1 MAKGE
6 MKRVE
11 AADIA
16 LVREILGR
24 HQPHPESLVSVLSQV
39 NEALGCLTPT
49 AMEEV
54 ASALKLPTSHV
65 YSKATF
71 YSLLSTV
78 PKGRYVIRWCEN
90 APCHVA
96 GAARVLA
103 SLCQALGIGV
113 GQTTADGAFSLE
125 TTSCLGLCDR
135 GPAVSVNGEI
145 YGDLTPEA
153 IPELLQRL
161 RRQGVGAEPI
171 IRQTPLPADGRPIV
185 LANYGRVDPERIE
198 DYLAQGG
205 YSASRKAL
213 TQMAPEQVVG
223 EIKRSG
229 LRGRGGAGFPTG
241 LKWEFTAKAPG
252 QAKYIVA
259 NADESEPGTF
269 KDRLILEGDPHRLL
283 EAMTIAGYAVG
294 AAEGYIYVRGE
305 YSHGAQRLERALKQA
320 REQGCLGTN
329 LFGSGFSFDIRLH
342 RGAGAYVCGEE
353 TALLE
358 SIEGRR
364 GEPRP
369 RPPYPPTF
377 GLWGQPTVINNV
389 ETLANVPPIIANG
402 ADWYRGF
409 GTERSPGTK
418 VFTLSGRVARR
429 GAVEAPMGITLRQVI
444 EGFGGGLSE
453 GRAFKLAQVGG
464 SSGALV
470 PPSLLDVPMDYDSLA
485 QAGATLGSGAV
496 LAADDRVCVVDLLRA
511 TMRFFAYESCGKCTP
526 CRLGTARLYEILSR
540 LARGEGQASDL
551 EDMDFIARNMATASY
566 CGLGQAAPTSVLS
579 ALKHFRAEVEA
590 HARENACPAGVCPS

>member
-1 MAKGE
+1 M
-6 MKRVE
+6 
-11 AADIA
+11 
-16 LVREILGR
+16 
-24 HQPHPESLVSVLSQV
+24 
-39 NEALGCLTPT
+39 
-49 AMEEV
+49 
-54 ASALKLPTSHV
+54 
-65 YSKATF
+65 
-71 YSLLSTV
+71 
-78 PKGRYVIRWCEN
+78 
-90 APCHVA
+90 
-96 GAARVLA
+96 GA
-103 SLCQALGIGV
+103 
-113 GQTTADGAFSLE
+113 
-125 TTSCLGLCDR
+125 TSCLGCCDQ
-135 GPAVSVNGEI
+135 GPAVSINGEV
-145 YGDLTPEA
+145 YSDLTPEA

-161 RRQGVGAEPI
+161 RRQGVGAEPVA
-171 IRQTPLPADGRPIV
+171 RQVPLLADERPIV

-205 YSASRKAL
+205 YAAARKAL
-213 TQMAPEQVVG
+213 TQMTPEQVVD

-294 AAEGYIYVRGE
+294 AAVGYIYVRGE
-305 YSHGAQRLERALKQA
+305 YAHGAQRLERALQQA
-320 REQGCLGTN
+320 REQGCLGAT
-329 LFGSGFSFDIRLH
+329 LFGSGFSFDIHLH

-364 GEPRP
+364 GEPRL
-369 RPPYPPTF
+369 RPPYPPSF

-444 EGFGGGLSE
+444 QDFGGGLSG

-485 QAGATLGSGAV
+485 EVGATMGSGAV
-496 LAADDRVCVVDLLRA
+496 LVGDDRVCVVDLLKA

-540 LARGEGQASDL
+540 LVRGEGQASDL
-551 EDMDFIARNMATASY
+551 EDMDVIARNMALASY
-566 CGLGQAAPTSVLS
+566 CGLGQAAPTAVLS

-590 HARENACPAGVCPS
+590 HARGKACPAGACAMSS